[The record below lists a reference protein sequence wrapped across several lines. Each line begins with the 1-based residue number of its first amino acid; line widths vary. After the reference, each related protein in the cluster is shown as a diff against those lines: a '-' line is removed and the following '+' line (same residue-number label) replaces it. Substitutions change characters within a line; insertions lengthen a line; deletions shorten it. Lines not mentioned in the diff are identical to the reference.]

1 VTDGESGESVELVE
15 EVPLIIGESKLE
27 RLIIIIKIIIIIRV
41 IICSINFCLSPREL
55 LPRFKK

>member
-27 RLIIIIKIIIIIRV
+27 RLIIIK
-41 IICSINFCLSPREL
+41 NNNNN
-55 LPRFKK
+55 